1 VITDTAYPRLA
12 RARAARFPVALARYP
27 RSGCASLLA
36 IAPRSAFS
44 YPLYVLAAITIV
56 DFRRARIAS
65 WAQLALV
72 TSGALTALL
81 LAPTSERPS
90 TGAFVLELA
99 LMSSTLL
106 FACGFSVSGDLESLL
121 PLLRWTN
128 LVLFVV
134 DLVHVAQRG
143 LPYLSG
149 LPDMLNGLY
158 GSGGARIVT
167 ALGFFGLLQEWGLAR
182 RGGRWS
188 RRAAAFALI
197 NFLAP
202 SYVIAILSGLLS
214 LALWYATSPKRLL
227 ALVATAAPSLWY
239 ALVHRLGELNGM
251 ATSLMG
257 ESPKHFAYAS
267 VWRMYDQHPLLAFLG
282 AGAGQFSS
290 IPQTWVDP
298 GIRAVSRQ
306 SVAHFPGLAASG
318 FHSIY
323 VSPYT
328 QLGLS
333 HPYAISSAANK
344 PYTGISTLL
353 AEWGLLGIVILVLI
367 IRRAG
372 VVARVNSMMWPALTF
387 FLFTNL
393 VDDWQDSPWMG
404 LGLLVI
410 AGVADARSTSLKGC
424 PPPQGES

>member
-1 VITDTAYPRLA
+1 MTTDTAYPRPI
-12 RARAARFPVALARYP
+12 RAGAAPFPTVLARFP
-27 RSGCASLLA
+27 RSLGAALLA
-36 IAPRSAFS
+36 VAPRSALS
-44 YPLYVLAAITIV
+44 YPLYVLASIAIV
-56 DFRRARIAS
+56 DFRRARMMS
-65 WAQLALV
+65 WAQLGLV
-72 TSGALTALL
+72 MSGALTALL

-90 TGAFVLELA
+90 IGAFVLELA

-106 FACGFSVSGDLESLL
+106 FACGFSASGDLESLL

-134 DLVHVAQRG
+134 DLGHVAQHG

-188 RRAAAFALI
+188 RRGAAFALI

-227 ALVATAAPSLWY
+227 VLGATGAPSLWY
-239 ALVHRLGELNGM
+239 ALVRRLGELNST

-267 VWRMYDQHPLLAFLG
+267 VWRMYDQHPLLALLG

-306 SVAHFPGLAASG
+306 SVAHFPGLAVSG

-344 PYTGISTLL
+344 PYTGISTLI

-367 IRRAG
+367 IRRASL
-372 VVARVNSMMWPALTF
+372 VARVNSMMWPALTF

-410 AGVADARSTSLKGC
+410 AGVADARSTSSKRR
-424 PPPQGES
+424 PAQQGES